1 MMGIETV
8 LNILC
13 WTPLAK
19 PIRAIRLIKI
29 NRIARE
35 NYVRKKIDRLLNKIV
50 TQHGDLLF

>member
-1 MMGIETV
+1 MGIETV

-35 NYVRKKIDRLLNKIV
+35 NYVRKKIDRLLNKII